1 MGVLETT
8 GISLSDPWPF
18 LAFPPKHIHEDPLQ
32 SQFQSGAG
40 QSCHMPLESSG
51 DVWANEPT
59 CKNFEKIASLP
70 CRSSM
75 VTTPLNIRNTRK
87 TRKTSDVCPENPK
100 NPKNLRSMP
109 GKPEEPE
116 KPQIYARNTRRTR
129 KTSDL
134 RGFSGSWCFSG
145 SWGFSGSSGS
155 WGFSDF
161 SGSSSFPDSF
171 SGFPESRGGG
181 GHRSHTDRHTQ
192 FQNYSTCHWHRVQGS
207 KDFTSKKLC
216 FLLLKKLKTPIENM
230 KSLIQKPIA
239 VEDLDMEFRYP
250 KNSVNQETCKQGW
263 HEVWKLKEETLSKLK
278 SAKADNG
285 FPGQS
290 AHPLHYYYIKGT
302 SPIDCWYGP

>member
-116 KPQIYARNTRRTR
+116 KPQIYGQKTRRTR
-129 KTSDL
+129 
-134 RGFSGSWCFSG
+134 GFRVLPG
-145 SWGFSGSSGS
+145 
-155 WGFSDF
+155 
-161 SGSSSFPDSF
+161 FPDSF
-171 SGFPESRGGG
+171 PGFPESRGDG
-181 GHRSHTDRHTQ
+181 GHRSI
-192 FQNYSTCHWHRVQGS
+192 ST
-207 KDFTSKKLC
+207 KLTKFC
-216 FLLLKKLKTPIENM
+216 
-230 KSLIQKPIA
+230 
-239 VEDLDMEFRYP
+239 
-250 KNSVNQETCKQGW
+250 VNRAIPLQTYGN
-263 HEVWKLKEETLSKLK
+263 VWWWELTMGGKW
-278 SAKADNG
+278 G
-285 FPGQS
+285 
-290 AHPLHYYYIKGT
+290 
-302 SPIDCWYGP
+302 